1 MHVAIRVDAS
11 LKMGTGHTYRMLTL
25 ADKLTML
32 GHKVYFIARELQG
45 NLFELIKTKYLCI
58 ELSKP
63 EIEENLNDWPA
74 HCAHATWLEVPY
86 QHEID
91 ESFHAV
97 EKLIKHFNLE
107 RFDWIVVDN
116 YAIEK
121 KWHESLSSLSKN
133 ILQIDDLADRDLSAD
148 VVLDQNYYLLGES
161 RYSHY
166 IDNDTKLLCGPS
178 FALLRDEFSL
188 ARKRLRTYKLR
199 REEKR
204 VVLFFGGIDIAN
216 ETLKALKGLL
226 KADSSDHFDVIIGMN
241 NPHKA
246 AVKKYCDLHLDR
258 VTLYIQ
264 VSNMTDFFSK
274 AYLYVGAVGAT
285 TWERCVMALP
295 GIVCSVADNQE
306 QVAKD
311 LHQIG
316 GHFYLGK
323 HQEITEESYRAIYE
337 KCLREPSLL
346 TEQSSKCAGLVDG
359 VGVERVCKIL
369 EDMVDA

>member
-25 ADKLTML
+25 ADKLSML
-32 GHKVYFIARELQG
+32 GHNVYFIARELNG
-45 NLFELIKTKYLCI
+45 NLLELIKKRYQCI

-63 EIEENLNDWPA
+63 EKDLALVDSQG
-74 HCAHATWLEVPY
+74 HCFHASWLEVPY
-86 QHEID
+86 QREID
-91 ESFHAV
+91 ESFQAALR
-97 EKLIKHFNLE
+97 LIEQLNLK
-107 RFDWIVVDN
+107 RLDWIVVDN

-121 KWHESLSSLSKN
+121 KWHESLSSLSNN
-133 ILQIDDLADRDLSAD
+133 ILQIDDLADRGFFAD
-148 VVLDQNYYLLGES
+148 VVLDQNYYLQGKS
-161 RYSHY
+161 RYSNCV
-166 IDNDTKLLCGPS
+166 DEQTKLLCGPS

-188 ARKRLRTYKLR
+188 ARAALPTYQTR
-199 REEKR
+199 RERKH

-226 KADSSDHFDVIIGMN
+226 KADSDDYFDVIIGMN
-241 NPHKA
+241 NPHKTTLEE
-246 AVKKYCDLHLDR
+246 YCSLQER
-258 VTLYIQ
+258 VTLHIQ
-264 VSNMTDFFSK
+264 VSNMTDYFSK

-311 LHQIG
+311 LHQID

-323 HQEITEESYRAIYE
+323 HHLLTEESYRVAYE
-337 KCLREPSLL
+337 KFLKEPDLL
-346 TEQSSKCAGLVDG
+346 TKQSSNCASLVDG
-359 VGVERVCKIL
+359 IGAERVCKIL
-369 EDMVDA
+369 EDMANA